1 MIKMKII
8 PKEMISK
15 IKIKYKKKILLIK
28 TFKQPQ
34 QITNKHITN
43 LLRII
48 ISQMKIINNQTIIL
62 KANKNTLLKT
72 CKIKLNKVMNQNQK
86 LIISN
91 MMIKINNKFQT
102 RTIKIIIKKFN
113 KIKDNQLNKDNKIY
127 NTTNKKKETLKKLK
141 RILTMEMRN
150 KNKKTS
156 WKISIKSKNQKEILK

>member
-1 MIKMKII
+1 MKII

-102 RTIKIIIKKFN
+102 RIIKIIIKKFN

>member
-1 MIKMKII
+1 MKVI

-86 LIISN
+86 
-91 MMIKINNKFQT
+91 
-102 RTIKIIIKKFN
+102 
-113 KIKDNQLNKDNKIY
+113 
-127 NTTNKKKETLKKLK
+127 
-141 RILTMEMRN
+141 
-150 KNKKTS
+150 
-156 WKISIKSKNQKEILK
+156 

>member
-102 RTIKIIIKKFN
+102 RIIKIIIKKFN